1 METILCIP
9 QSNRLVRVITHLELP
24 DVDIEQLLFNRH
36 VLNEYV
42 DDMMRQEEPPLQNA
56 PPLYFV
62 PDAKL
67 NFHSFNEFLS
77 DLGLRVHLLVY
88 VMSHHESLHVN
99 LIIGSVKS

>member
-1 METILCIP
+1 M
-9 QSNRLVRVITHLELP
+9 THLELP
-24 DVDIEQLLFNRH
+24 DIDIEQLLFNRH

-42 DDMMRQEEPPLQNA
+42 DDMMRQEEPPLQNT

-67 NFHSFNEFLS
+67 NFHPFNEFLS

-88 VMSHHESLHVN
+88 VMSHHESLHVD